1 MLNNLL
7 TRQFNY
13 SPLLFSIFFYFS
25 VMANKCIDNEAFEE
39 EEEEIDK
46 VPDSIQT
53 PSEIKR
59 NPAVGGRSRRGES
72 QTHRSQ
78 PLIRKVPAKFK
89 PLRQMTRE
97 VLPRLDHY
105 RNAKSIIRRNPSA
118 GQRPTLDDLQQ
129 PRQNKQAVGV

>member
-1 MLNNLL
+1 MSLC
-7 TRQFNY
+7 
-13 SPLLFSIFFYFS
+13 FSA
-25 VMANKCIDNEAFEE
+25 MADKCIDNEAFEE
-39 EEEEIDK
+39 EDEEIDV
-46 VPDSIQT
+46 VPDDIQP
-53 PSEIKR
+53 PSTEIKR
-59 NPAVGGRSRRGES
+59 NPTVVGSSRRGES
-72 QTHRSQ
+72 QVHRSQ

-129 PRQNKQAVGV
+129 PRQNKQAVSL